1 MSKEKNM
8 QQGQQGSGSAENQGR
23 SRQDQLSQSWNEPEN
38 EQEIKDALGN
48 DADRL
53 GSLKDLGAVSGR
65 DDLAGG
71 SGDGM
76 EDQHTGQGTDR

>member
-1 MSKEKNM
+1 MSNEINIPG
-8 QQGQQGSGSAENQGR
+8 GQEGSGSAENQGR

-38 EQEIKDALGN
+38 QQELRDALGN

-53 GSLKDLGAVSGR
+53 GSLKDTGALSGR
-65 DDLAGG
+65 DDAAGG
-71 SGDGM
+71 SGDRM